1 MRSSIAVRPSTPSHA
16 AVGRISGVCILRAMS
31 PVAVGKRL
39 KCANCETEV
48 IVVKGTDGEVE
59 CCGQPMEEREA

>member
-1 MRSSIAVRPSTPSHA
+1 VTVPGPERRGAAGAVSEKGEP
-16 AVGRISGVCILRAMS
+16 VGILPGMS

-59 CCGQPMEEREA
+59 CCGQPMEEREG